1 MLHAIWTS
9 TERFTEPHRQQWVEF
24 MLKQNACDLSNF
36 VDEMSKKKKK
46 KRLLHKF
53 TLAFTSGSKD
63 HSLLSRLGR
72 FLLCVIV

>member
-46 KRLLHKF
+46 KSYFINLL
-53 TLAFTSGSKD
+53 
-63 HSLLSRLGR
+63 
-72 FLLCVIV
+72 